1 MGTLKCKAGRQAG
14 GGTPNWHNSQAGGQ
28 VASGIRA
35 PSSMHCCYLTAC
47 SLSGN
52 RCLAFMVKTCLVLSS
67 SPLAK
72 VAVCTSTC
80 LACVG
85 SMKSQ
90 VVSVE

>member
-35 PSSMHCCYLTAC
+35 PNSMHCYLTAC

-52 RCLAFMVKTCLVLSS
+52 RCLAMVKTCLVLSS
-67 SPLAK
+67 LPLAK